1 MSTKNIYK
9 IIGMGIWK
17 KKIVLLLCLPVLGK
31 NAKNKWV
38 LAASEKGDKKRVL
51 DNIDKLY

>member
-1 MSTKNIYK
+1 M
-9 IIGMGIWK
+9 K
-17 KKIVLLLCLPVLGK
+17 KKIVLLWCLPVLGN

-51 DNIDKLY
+51 NNIDKLY